1 MNSRVKRHRFHQLC
15 ITVLRTLLGPIIK
28 RVYAFKTERPA
39 AVDGPFLVVAN
50 HVTAADP
57 VLLCLSFK
65 QQMYIVASEHLMQK
79 GLPSRLLRFFFDPIV
94 RRKGDSAVTAV
105 KEMLACLRAGFNVC
119 VFPEGTCS
127 FDGTNSPM
135 LPTIGKLAK
144 AAKAALVT
152 YRFEGGFFT
161 LPRWGTGIRRGDFSG
176 HIVNVYP
183 SDALRAMDDAEI
195 NAHIVSDLREDAYAR
210 EAETH
215 AVYRSKRRAERLESA
230 FFLCPACK
238 RVGTIETAGDT
249 IRCACGLCG
258 TLDETYALKGMP
270 VSTLPEWDALENAWL
285 EAHANDPGFTFLDQN
300 TELFQ
305 NDDAHRKLPLSSGP
319 LSMTHDALSVG
330 TRVFP
335 LEEITDMEL
344 VRRNLLVFST
354 HEGHYQVCGQPSLNT
369 RKYMLLYRIR
379 KGAVSL

>member
-1 MNSRVKRHRFHQLC
+1 MNTRVKRHRFHQIC
-15 ITVLRTLLGPIIK
+15 ITILRTLLGPIIK
-28 RVYAFKTERPA
+28 RIYAFKTELPA
-39 AVDGPFLVVAN
+39 GIDGPFLVVAN

-215 AVYRSKRRAERLESA
+215 AVYRSKRRAEYLESA

-249 IRCACGLCG
+249 IRCVCGLFG
-258 TLDETYALKGMP
+258 TLDAQYALKRMP
-270 VSTLPEWDALENAWL
+270 VSTLPEWNALENAWL
-285 EAHANDPGFTFLDQN
+285 EEHASDPGFSFSDEAATLVE
-300 TELFQ
+300 T
-305 NDDAHRKLPLSSGP
+305 DAKHRKLPLASGA
-319 LSMTHDALSVG
+319 LSMTHDTLSVG
-330 TRVFP
+330 KHAFP
-335 LEEITDMEL
+335 LDEITDMEL

-354 HEGHYQVCGQPSLNT
+354 REGHYQVCGQPSLNT